1 MTDRTIIEAVERVIA
16 NIQADRDFWSRY
28 NQAPCYY
35 QLTSSPEDAMIIQT
49 VLEDWLYGTENS
61 PSDARKGDGWST
73 ISVDENA
80 GANGYPKN
88 VRTYVGD
95 KAVCTI
101 VVDKDKEDLLRY
113 LVNVLNIVDG
123 VAR

>member
-61 PSDARKGDGWST
+61 PSDERKGEGWST
-73 ISVDENA
+73 ISVDENVGSNA
-80 GANGYPKN
+80 AISAADAIVKMGEAFDLFAKATADM
-88 VRTYVGD
+88 VRN
-95 KAVCTI
+95 
-101 VVDKDKEDLLRY
+101 KE
-113 LVNVLNIVDG
+113 
-123 VAR
+123 